1 MLFALLVWFSTG
13 ARPKALLFVGG
24 VVYTMD
30 GDDSTAEAV
39 LVERGV
45 ITAIGSST
53 DVRMQAPADALLI
66 DLNGRALLPGFV
78 DAHSHFPVGVI
89 DHLGVQLSA
98 TARSPV
104 VNNNELL
111 NRVRDAVEI
120 TPSGQWVVGFNYDN
134 TVFPTGQHPTRQQ
147 LDQITQEH
155 PVYLRHISGHM
166 GVANSLA
173 LKELQIDNK
182 GLALQHFI
190 GTDPETGELNGLLQE
205 AAAPSLGRFFRN
217 FSIREIVDAYK
228 LTQQEYLAAGVST
241 VQNGFINKN
250 MITVLKLLK
259 FFDVLPQRVV
269 AWVNSEYA
277 DKNEPKQTEEFRQA
291 TVKLIVDGSPQ
302 GKTAFLTIPYRSN
315 KDTEPFFK
323 GAPLFTQKE
332 LDKRVLRY
340 HLAGYQLALHGN
352 GDAAIDMI
360 IAAVAAAQQ
369 VMARPDARHILVH
382 AQTIRSDQIDRLMA
396 LSITPSFFNTH
407 TYYWGDWHKSE
418 TLGAMR
424 AERISPLADALN
436 ASLRMTLHG
445 DSPVT
450 PIEPLHLVWSA
461 INRETRSGDI
471 LGESQKIGLTSALRA
486 ITIDAAWQSHLDH
499 DRGSIELGKLADLVV
514 LSGDPYAV
522 DDIRT
527 LAVDFTYI
535 GGEEVYSR

>member
-1 MLFALLVWFSTG
+1 MKRATLIVMLFALLVWFSTG

-24 VVYTMD
+24 VVYTMNS
-30 GDDSTAEAV
+30 DDSTAEAV

-190 GTDPETGELNGLLQE
+190 GTDPETGELN
-205 AAAPSLGRFFRN
+205 
-217 FSIREIVDAYK
+217 
-228 LTQQEYLAAGVST
+228 
-241 VQNGFINKN
+241 
-250 MITVLKLLK
+250 
-259 FFDVLPQRVV
+259 
-269 AWVNSEYA
+269 
-277 DKNEPKQTEEFRQA
+277 
-291 TVKLIVDGSPQ
+291 
-302 GKTAFLTIPYRSN
+302 
-315 KDTEPFFK
+315 
-323 GAPLFTQKE
+323 
-332 LDKRVLRY
+332 
-340 HLAGYQLALHGN
+340 
-352 GDAAIDMI
+352 
-360 IAAVAAAQQ
+360 
-369 VMARPDARHILVH
+369 
-382 AQTIRSDQIDRLMA
+382 
-396 LSITPSFFNTH
+396 
-407 TYYWGDWHKSE
+407 
-418 TLGAMR
+418 
-424 AERISPLADALN
+424 
-436 ASLRMTLHG
+436 
-445 DSPVT
+445 
-450 PIEPLHLVWSA
+450 
-461 INRETRSGDI
+461 
-471 LGESQKIGLTSALRA
+471 
-486 ITIDAAWQSHLDH
+486 
-499 DRGSIELGKLADLVV
+499 
-514 LSGDPYAV
+514 
-522 DDIRT
+522 
-527 LAVDFTYI
+527 
-535 GGEEVYSR
+535 